1 LPRDYFPLFS
11 KTSTTFLILLHQQ
24 LNCAMLIGGDAL
36 APSALQST
44 GAAAKLTSDHCDWND
59 IALLVNEQV
68 SVLVSQHN
76 RAQDKVRTVCVV
88 IFAKL
93 LLALLA

>member
-1 LPRDYFPLFS
+1 LCDSVHLFS

-24 LNCAMLIGGDAL
+24 LNCAMLIGGESL
-36 APSALQST
+36 APL
-44 GAAAKLTSDHCDWND
+44 AAAKLTSDHCDWND

-76 RAQDKVRTVCVV
+76 RAQDKVKT
-88 IFAKL
+88 
-93 LLALLA
+93 